1 VDTIIAMGET
11 VSGGVLELIPID
23 EANEILQ
30 QITQARVDSMRN
42 NANDE
47 DNQAA
52 WGDALYCRIISDP
65 DLYFGQI
72 IWELWLEEDLLPT
85 MPSGFGDGHFHDF
98 LRWWQG
104 YYRFKNRYILYS
116 YDKENDCA
124 ILDWC
129 DTLPFSRQFYDGA
142 GNFFDTSQ
150 VDVSILS
157 GSYQP
162 VGDRLDGLYNEPN
175 EDVHRLYIEIYIQF
189 AQPIQLD
196 SLAMTVQIIPQHP
209 FYLLNRWQ
217 VYEND
222 VLIVSDPP
230 NNSSFTGVI
239 SINNLS
245 TSTNSLRL
253 VFNAAME
260 TDNNPYSTLYLN
272 KLVFNGLGV
281 DPWLASP

>member
-1 VDTIIAMGET
+1 
-11 VSGGVLELIPID
+11 
-23 EANEILQ
+23 
-30 QITQARVDSMRN
+30 
-42 NANDE
+42 
-47 DNQAA
+47 
-52 WGDALYCRIISDP
+52 
-65 DLYFGQI
+65 
-72 IWELWLEEDLLPT
+72 
-85 MPSGFGDGHFHDF
+85 
-98 LRWWQG
+98 
-104 YYRFKNRYILYS
+104 
-116 YDKENDCA
+116 
-124 ILDWC
+124 
-129 DTLPFSRQFYDGA
+129 
-142 GNFFDTSQ
+142 
-150 VDVSILS
+150 
-157 GSYQP
+157 
-162 VGDRLDGLYNEPN
+162 
-175 EDVHRLYIEIYIQF
+175 
-189 AQPIQLD
+189 
-196 SLAMTVQIIPQHP
+196 MTVQIIPQHP